1 MNIEKTLGG
10 MVLNATFNNI
20 SAISWRSFL
29 LVEETGLR
37 STRRKPLICCKLVTE
52 KLYHMMFYQVHLTID
67 CTGAVNPTTI

>member
-29 LVEETGLR
+29 LVEETELQ
-37 STRRKPLICCKLVTE
+37 STRRKLLICCKLVTE